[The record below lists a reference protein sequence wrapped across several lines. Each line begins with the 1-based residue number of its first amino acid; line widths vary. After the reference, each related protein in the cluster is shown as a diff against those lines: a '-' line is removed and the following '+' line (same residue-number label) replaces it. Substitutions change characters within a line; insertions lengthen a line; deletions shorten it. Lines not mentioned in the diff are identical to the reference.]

1 MVVKLFSRLKLF
13 FRKGYLIGVCSLLT
27 SMQRLGSLP
36 VFGVG
41 SAKGSECPP
50 QGEVALVV
58 GLIPVSVSGAG
69 VQISGGVEQEED
81 KFGTP
86 KSD

>member
-1 MVVKLFSRLKLF
+1 
-13 FRKGYLIGVCSLLT
+13 
-27 SMQRLGSLP
+27 MQRLGSLP

-41 SAKGSECPP
+41 SANGSDCPP

-69 VQISGGVEQEED
+69 SNRRKTSLEHLGVTD
-81 KFGTP
+81 MACG
-86 KSD
+86 